1 MKPCSFIKHDSFIN
15 LRYKHTINRFHKK
28 SPALASCIEHA
39 DIQVPSPLLL
49 NTVLHLTNNSFKH
62 GMFPSINTC
71 PHMNQA
77 IFGVTSDFP
86 RWLTPN
92 KPVRSSVNLPVPPG
106 GKKNVGLT
114 SLWMERIISMLIL
127 WFLKTLQQ
135 FK

>member
-1 MKPCSFIKHDSFIN
+1 M
-15 LRYKHTINRFHKK
+15 
-28 SPALASCIEHA
+28 
-39 DIQVPSPLLL
+39 
-49 NTVLHLTNNSFKH
+49 NNSFKH

-106 GKKNVGLT
+106 GNKNVGLT
-114 SLWMERIISMLIL
+114 SDYQHVDIVV
-127 WFLKTLQQ
+127 LKNLATV
-135 FK
+135 